1 LVTNIEISG
10 FTEEV
15 LEALVKAGIY
25 GSKTEAIRDAI
36 RRLLES
42 YDLKEISL
50 RAYKNGG
57 ISFQLAVEISGLSM
71 DELTWYFLSRDTTPL
86 LGSDNA
92 SEIVSGEE
100 QLKSRDSITF
110 DLSSLY
116 AVLELNALDLLSQ
129 LGKKL
134 SISSKTMERAK
145 ALVLRLSKAKGVAY
159 TLSSFDIVNI
169 NKSLMEFSRRN
180 GISLQEAHSIYIAK
194 KLNGILVSD
203 DAKTRQV
210 SRSYGVPAVPT
221 LSLLSYARSQGL
233 VNNNYFKEL
242 VMKMATIPFM
252 VPKDFIG

>member
-1 LVTNIEISG
+1 
-10 FTEEV
+10 
-15 LEALVKAGIY
+15 
-25 GSKTEAIRDAI
+25 
-36 RRLLES
+36 
-42 YDLKEISL
+42 
-50 RAYKNGG
+50 
-57 ISFQLAVEISGLSM
+57 M
-71 DELTWYFLSRDTTPL
+71 
-86 LGSDNA
+86 
-92 SEIVSGEE
+92 
-100 QLKSRDSITF
+100 
-110 DLSSLY
+110 
-116 AVLELNALDLLSQ
+116 LELNAVDLVSQ

-159 TLSSFDIVNI
+159 TLSSFDVVSI

-252 VPKDFIG
+252 VPKDLIG